1 MQGETLELG
10 AEILT
15 RQADSTPPLETGVLE
30 DLRDRLIRYLEAIT
44 GAGDGEACLPL
55 DQLDTPRAL
64 AMWFGPSFAALAGKR
79 SALVGALDRDIAA
92 VDELI
97 CAQVNAIL
105 HAPNFQRLEGA
116 WRGLQYVTG
125 IAAEIS
131 GTKIRVLPM
140 TWNEIARDLDRAGDF
155 DQSQL
160 FQKIY
165 SEEFG
170 TPGGEPF
177 GLLIGDYA
185 VQHQRTADHPTDD
198 ISALKS
204 LASVASAAFAP
215 IILGVSPSV
224 FQLDAFSQLGR
235 PIDLGAIFGQAEYQ
249 RWNAMRQNEDLRF
262 VGLALPRL
270 LMRLPYVDDPSR
282 RDGFR
287 FTEQTNQPDG
297 SGHLWGNP
305 AYAFAGTVLRAFG
318 NFGWFADIRGAPRD
332 ELRGGLVFGIPV
344 PSFATDSPGI
354 AIKPSTECP
363 LSERQERDLTELG
376 FVPLRKISFTEFSV
390 FNESPSLHVPERYDR
405 LVATINAR
413 ISAMLPYVLC
423 VSRFAHFIKVLGR
436 EHIGSLSTADDCQS
450 FLQNWLNG
458 YCEGSDDASAE
469 TRARYP
475 LREGTIQVKNVAGK
489 PGTYSCAVLLRPQ
502 YQFDEV
508 AAGFR
513 LVTELAPAI

>member
-1 MQGETLELG
+1 LQGETLELG

-235 PIDLGAIFGQAEYQ
+235 PIDLGAIFGQQQQIRAQ
-249 RWNAMRQNEDLRF
+249 FAKTFPAKIAAAAARDPRHNKRRHASLRRSLLDL
-262 VGLALPRL
+262 
-270 LMRLPYVDDPSR
+270 SR
-282 RDGFR
+282 RGR
-287 FTEQTNQPDG
+287 NIGRRTPRST
-297 SGHLWGNP
+297 L
-305 AYAFAGTVLRAFG
+305 FA
-318 NFGWFADIRGAPRD
+318 IPR
-332 ELRGGLVFGIPV
+332 R
-344 PSFATDSPGI
+344 
-354 AIKPSTECP
+354 
-363 LSERQERDLTELG
+363 
-376 FVPLRKISFTEFSV
+376 
-390 FNESPSLHVPERYDR
+390 
-405 LVATINAR
+405 
-413 ISAMLPYVLC
+413 
-423 VSRFAHFIKVLGR
+423 
-436 EHIGSLSTADDCQS
+436 
-450 FLQNWLNG
+450 
-458 YCEGSDDASAE
+458 
-469 TRARYP
+469 
-475 LREGTIQVKNVAGK
+475 
-489 PGTYSCAVLLRPQ
+489 
-502 YQFDEV
+502 
-508 AAGFR
+508 
-513 LVTELAPAI
+513 